1 MYIYIYTYVY
11 IYTYIYGYIICGWLS
26 LQTQLQAIHGPCVTL
41 LRIAHP
47 SGPPGWW
54 TPNVRSRSSPCGRQR
69 CRGISW
75 LGIWRYWER
84 ILFGVLLAKSSS
96 CEKSESAL
104 YIQIVEDCP
113 MFMNDSESVH
123 ASSFVYLLYHPNL
136 SFMVRKTSAI
146 DRLHLSLAGI
156 WLRFPRGAG
165 RTTKKASCRPR
176 ISQDL
181 PWSPMI
187 RMTAADCSENF
198 KAKAHRAHP

>member
-1 MYIYIYTYVY
+1 ML
-11 IYTYIYGYIICGWLS
+11 CGWLN

-69 CRGISW
+69 CRGIFW

-84 ILFGVLLAKSSS
+84 ILFGVLLEKSSS
-96 CEKSESAL
+96 CEKSESDL

-146 DRLHLSLAGI
+146 WEAPPVTCWNLIALPQGSRTNHEKGFLPAQDPNSCWLQRCSIAG
-156 WLRFPRGAG
+156 G
-165 RTTKKASCRPR
+165 
-176 ISQDL
+176 
-181 PWSPMI
+181 SPMI
-187 RMTAADCSENF
+187 SHNSHDRGRLQWKLQS
-198 KAKAHRAHP
+198 